1 MSSNNIIIGGDLRH
15 HLLAM
20 RSGDTL
26 EIESGIDYSVF
37 VERRDYQMF
46 KISTWENG
54 VTLISDYGLYN
65 LDDTLE
71 ILDQIR

>member
-1 MSSNNIIIGGDLRH
+1 MSSNNIIIGGELKH

-37 VERRDYQMF
+37 IERRDFQMF
-46 KISTWENG
+46 KIST
-54 VTLISDYGLYN
+54 
-65 LDDTLE
+65 
-71 ILDQIR
+71 